1 MGEGG
6 AAVSKNK
13 ELINKIRKL
22 SYFGIN
28 KNTFKK
34 YTKTGSWFYD
44 IEEMGYKAN
53 LDSIHAALGIV
64 QLNKLNKMNFRRR
77 EIAKYYRDNFT
88 DKLIFTK
95 DSDEHHHTYHLF
107 MAKLP
112 DFIVRNDFI
121 EELKNNNI
129 GSSLHFIPLHMHTFY
144 KNKYVDRFKT
154 ANSIFKNILSLPMC
168 SAMSD
173 NEVEYVVDTVNLL
186 LRR

>member
-1 MGEGG
+1 
-6 AAVSKNK
+6 
-13 ELINKIRKL
+13 
-22 SYFGIN
+22 
-28 KNTFKK
+28 
-34 YTKTGSWFYD
+34 
-44 IEEMGYKAN
+44 
-53 LDSIHAALGIV
+53 
-64 QLNKLNKMNFRRR
+64 
-77 EIAKYYRDNFT
+77 
-88 DKLIFTK
+88 
-95 DSDEHHHTYHLF
+95 